1 MGKFQVINGKR
12 VWVKDLIN
20 PWDVLGSKNQ
30 AVSTIE
36 PDTQDSIL
44 QPVLISKLHP
54 LPSGNITEL
63 NSKPNSQPNSTPISK
78 PNSQLNSKP
87 EPDAVN
93 SKPISQLFSQPI
105 SKPNSQLNSKPNS
118 QLNSTPISKP
128 NSQLN
133 SKPEKPFNLRNF
145 IAHLPQSEFN
155 TLSFIM
161 RHICDTGTLYSYE
174 IMQSRD
180 IGDIQGK
187 KRQLVFKEIS
197 ALIRKNIIKKEPG
210 KRGKNGHTIF
220 HCTQEIKSIWIEY
233 FLDANSKPNS
243 QLNSSPNS
251 KPNSQLNSSPNSN
264 LFSNPIM
271 EEEGYLDIKE
281 NSSSVLNEFLVI
293 DRTDFDW
300 LDEKRV
306 NQIMKYGTVTPESF
320 EIGLD
325 EIRFAKKTGYWDKL
339 KVDNEPSYVMA
350 AFRENGRFHSVP
362 GYLTPEQRILKL
374 KEKELEQKRVEVE
387 QINKLQ
393 DEAQELDF
401 ELWVNKL
408 PKSDLETIYKGHK
421 DLKLYVSKINIKSIL
436 QRPALKEYFIENK

>member
-1 MGKFQVINGKR
+1 MGKFQTIVVDGEKKR
-12 VWVKDLIN
+12 VWVKDIIS

-36 PDTQDSIL
+36 SDTQDSIL
-44 QPVLISKLHP
+44 QPVLVSKIHP
-54 LPSGNITEL
+54 LPSENITES
-63 NSKPNSQPNSTPISK
+63 NSKPNSQPNSNPISK
-78 PNSQLNSKP
+78 PNSQPDSKPDAEVANSKP
-87 EPDAVN
+87 N
-93 SKPISQLFSQPI
+93 SQLFSKPI
-105 SKPNSQLNSKPNS
+105 SKPNSQPNSKPNS
-118 QLNSTPISKP
+118 TP
-128 NSQLN
+128 NSQPN

-145 IAHLPQSEFN
+145 ISHLPHSEFN
-155 TLSFIM
+155 TLSIIM

-210 KRGKNGHTIF
+210 KRGKNGHTNF

-243 QLNSSPNS
+243 KPIS
-251 KPNSQLNSSPNSN
+251 KPNSN
-264 LFSNPIM
+264 LYSNPIM
-271 EEEGYLDIKE
+271 EEEEYLYIKE
-281 NSSSVLNEFLVI
+281 NSSSVLNEFLVV

-325 EIRFAKKTGYWDKL
+325 EIRYAKKTGYWEKL

-374 KEKELEQKRVEVE
+374 KEEELDKKRVEVE
-387 QINKLQ
+387 QIKKLQ
-393 DEAQELDF
+393 EEALELDF

-408 PKSDLETIYKGHK
+408 TKNELEAIYKNSD
-421 DLKLYVSKINIKSIL
+421 DLRGQVAKMNINSKF